1 VKNYYYPL
9 AICGAVVA
17 ILTAQPAQSTTEK
30 DELIKVIAPLAP
42 QTWGETSKSP
52 KFGGFRGQNFGFY
65 STENRSNSED
75 AILLKTIAAKVDN
88 FEKFESLSLEDSVK
102 KLTENEKN
110 PTLFEKSKLVR
121 QSPLN
126 PPSVGDFKSF
136 PPQNWGAGGA
146 KISENL
152 AQITFQKSSKQID
165 KLSQIPSSKIKN
177 SKQLIA
183 QTPLP
188 PPVQAQNAP
197 MVPQPEVTIQ
207 ESGNPNMGQTP
218 GMPPSPG
225 MPPASS
231 GSGMFQPQITVEEN
245 GSPYTQNPGTN
256 QDFLQP
262 TTPSAPVL
270 PRAIAPPVGDIAI
283 SNIDPS
289 ADAIDLGTDVL
300 VPRLVLR
307 QAPAREVLAVLARY
321 AGLNLVFTDTQGQAA
336 QQGQGEQG
344 QAAPAATAEPTVS
357 LDLENESVQEV
368 FNSVLL
374 VSGLKAH
381 RRGRTIFVGS
391 DLPHEARNLIS
402 RTLRLNQSTAVN
414 AGTVLA
420 SQGANFQRVI
430 TPVEEIVDP
439 VTQRVVRRVERPAEI
454 QPIKVAV
461 DTGAG
466 SPLILTG
473 MTVTADDRLNALTLT
488 GDPRQVELAT
498 SMLTQLDARR
508 RQVAV
513 NVKVVD
519 VNLSNEEDFSSSF
532 SFGIGDTFFLQDR
545 GRGSARIGSSA
556 PPNSDQFNSATGRL
570 GTSPVIPNPAAGSNS
585 FFNFDETFG
594 IPGTTPGLIFQ
605 DQRTGEF
612 FIEPRGTG
620 QFPSSRAGVSTDPFQ
635 TGVIEYDLAT
645 DTTITIDREG
655 NIDVSQ
661 GETGTA
667 TSALPDLFQYPKRFL
682 AQLESQIV
690 SGNAKILT
698 DPTLVVQEGQEAT
711 VRLVQ
716 RVLTSVNTQ
725 VDPESGVRTTTPVF
739 EDAGLTL
746 TVNIEKIDDNGFVN
760 LSVSPTVAAPGT
772 AVVFDSGGDTNNVL
786 TPLQKRELSSGLLR
800 LRDGQTLILSGIIQE
815 TDRTTISK
823 VPILGD
829 IPILGALFRSTNNEK
844 ARNEVII
851 LLTPQLI
858 DDNPRSQ
865 FGYNYTP
872 GTAASEM
879 LDKQGFDIQQQN
891 PNPEKEEERE
901 EEEDEEN

>member
-1 VKNYYYPL
+1 M
-9 AICGAVVA
+9 
-17 ILTAQPAQSTTEK
+17 
-30 DELIKVIAPLAP
+30 
-42 QTWGETSKSP
+42 
-52 KFGGFRGQNFGFY
+52 
-65 STENRSNSED
+65 
-75 AILLKTIAAKVDN
+75 
-88 FEKFESLSLEDSVK
+88 
-102 KLTENEKN
+102 
-110 PTLFEKSKLVR
+110 
-121 QSPLN
+121 
-126 PPSVGDFKSF
+126 
-136 PPQNWGAGGA
+136 
-146 KISENL
+146 
-152 AQITFQKSSKQID
+152 
-165 KLSQIPSSKIKN
+165 
-177 SKQLIA
+177 
-183 QTPLP
+183 
-188 PPVQAQNAP
+188 QAQNAP
-197 MVPQPEVTIQ
+197 TVPQPQITIQ
-207 ESGNPNMGQTP
+207 DSSNPNMGQTP
-218 GMPPSPG
+218 GMPPVPSSAPA

-256 QDFLQP
+256 QDLLEP

-321 AGLNLVFTDTQGQAA
+321 AGLNLVFTDTQKQPA
-336 QQGQGEQG
+336 QQGQGQQG

-374 VSGLKAH
+374 VSGLKAN

-402 RTLRLNQSTAVN
+402 RTLRLNQSSAVN

-430 TPVEEIVDP
+430 TPVEEVVDP
-439 VTQRVVRRVERPAEI
+439 VTQRVVRRVEKPAEI
-454 QPIKVAV
+454 QPIKVAAN
-461 DTGAG
+461 TGAG

-473 MTVTADDRLNALTLT
+473 MTVTSDDRLNALTLT

-556 PPNSDQFNSATGRL
+556 PPTSAEFNSGTGRIN
-570 GTSPVIPNPAAGSNS
+570 TAPVIPNPAAESNT
-585 FFNFDETFG
+585 FLDFNNTTF
-594 IPGTTPGLIFQ
+594 IPGTLPGTTIIDNRAGSPQPLRRFPAEA
-605 DQRTGEF
+605 GEF
-612 FIEPRGTG
+612 ATR
-620 QFPSSRAGVSTDPFQ
+620 RAGVSGNPFEAGF
-635 TGVIEYDLAT
+635 TEVELAT
-645 DTTITIDREG
+645 DNTVTISPT
-655 NIDVSQ
+655 
-661 GETGTA
+661 GEITFTPGELGTA
-667 TSALPDLFQYPKRFL
+667 TGALPSLFQYPRRFL

-711 VRLVQ
+711 VKLVE

-725 VDPESGVRTTTPVF
+725 VDPLSGVRTTTPVF

-760 LSVSPTVAAPGT
+760 LSVSPSVDAPGDP
-772 AVVFDSGGDTNNVL
+772 VNFDSGGDTNNVL

-829 IPILGALFRSTNNEK
+829 IPILGALFRSTNSDK
-844 ARNEVII
+844 FRNEVII

-879 LDKQGFDIQQQN
+879 LDKQGFDMQQQN
-891 PNPEKEEERE
+891 PNPEEEEERE
-901 EEEDEEN
+901 EEEDEDN

>member
-17 ILTAQPAQSTTEK
+17 ILAAQPAQATTEK
-30 DELIKVIAPLAP
+30 DEL
-42 QTWGETSKSP
+42 
-52 KFGGFRGQNFGFY
+52 
-65 STENRSNSED
+65 NSED
-75 AILLKTIAAKVDN
+75 ATALKTIAAKVNDV
-88 FEKFESLSLEDSVK
+88 EKFEPLSLEDSVK
-102 KLTENEKN
+102 KLTEIRKMPAANSIP
-110 PTLFEKSKLVR
+110 PT
-121 QSPLN
+121 PLN
-126 PPSVGDFKSF
+126 K
-136 PPQNWGAGGA
+136 GG
-146 KISENL
+146 KGGSI
-152 AQITFQKSSKQID
+152 IPKFKQID
-165 KLSQIPSSKIKN
+165 KPSQIPSTKLKK

-197 MVPQPEVTIQ
+197 MMPQPQVTIQ

-218 GMPPSPG
+218 GLQPTPG
-225 MPPASS
+225 MSQPMMQGNNNPNMGQTPPMQP

-256 QDFLQP
+256 PDILEP
-262 TTPSAPVL
+262 TMPSAPVL
-270 PRAIAPPVGDIAI
+270 PRAVAPPVGDIAI

-321 AGLNLVFTDTQGQAA
+321 AGLNLVFTDTQGGQTG

-344 QAAPAATAEPTVS
+344 QAAPAATATAEPTVS

-374 VSGLKAH
+374 VSGLKAN

-461 DTGAG
+461 EGGPG

-519 VNLSNEEDFSSSF
+519 VNLSNQEDFSSSF

-556 PPNSDQFNSATGRL
+556 PPTSAELNSATGRL
-570 GTSPVIPNPAAGSNS
+570 GTSPVIQNPASGSNA

-605 DQRTGEF
+605 NQRTGEF
-612 FIEPRGTG
+612 RIEPRGTG
-620 QFPSSRAGVSTDPFQ
+620 QFPSSRAGVSSDPFQ
-635 TGVIEYDLAT
+635 TGVTEYDLAT

-667 TSALPDLFQYPKRFL
+667 TAELPDLFQYPRRFL

-711 VRLVQ
+711 VRLVE
-716 RVLTSVNTQ
+716 RVLTSVETE
-725 VDPESGVRTTTPVF
+725 VDPLSGVRTTTPTF

-760 LSVSPTVAAPGT
+760 LSVSPTVASPGT
-772 AVVFDSGGDTNNVL
+772 AVVFDSGGGTDNVL

-844 ARNEVII
+844 ARNEVVI

-891 PNPEKEEERE
+891 PNPEEEEEREERE
-901 EEEDEEN
+901 EEEDEDN